1 MNLFRSTFTVGGMT
15 MVSRVLGFGRDI
27 LVANFLGTGLVAD
40 AWVVAFR
47 FPNLF
52 RRIFAEGA
60 FNSAFIPLYSK
71 RLEGEGPAAA
81 KSFAEEAQ
89 AGLGSV
95 LIVFTLIMLALMPWA
110 MLFLAPGFL
119 FSEAEAFSFSEAVA
133 KVMHGD
139 TPEKYDLTVLFTRIT
154 LPYLFFVSIV
164 ALLSGIL
171 NSLGRFMVAAAAP
184 VLLNIILILAL
195 LGFGVL
201 DLFPTAGHA
210 LVWGVF
216 LAGAAQ
222 MAALVWGCR
231 RIGVMPSIHLP
242 LWTPRVRRLVVL
254 GVPGIIAAGITQI
267 NLLIGTMIATFQD
280 QAASI
285 LYYADRI
292 YQLPLGIIGVAMG
305 VVLLPELS
313 RRLRAG
319 DEGGALESQNR
330 AIELSMLLT
339 IPAAVALMIIPLP
352 IIVTLFERGEFLR
365 ADAIGVANALLA
377 FSAGLPAFVLIK
389 VFQPGFFAR
398 EDTATPMW
406 FAGAQTI
413 VNVTLSLILF
423 RQIGFV
429 GIAIATSVGA
439 WVNAILLGW
448 RLHALDIYRPDARL
462 LSRGLRI
469 LAASAGM
476 GFALWAGRLWLGGT
490 VDGAFWVQIAGLAA
504 LVGGGGLIYGAL
516 ALLTKAASLSDVIDV
531 STHRRDDG

>member
-1 MNLFRSTFTVGGMT
+1 MNLVKSTFTVGGMT

-52 RRIFAEGA
+52 RRFFGEGA
-60 FNSAFIPLYSK
+60 FNSAFVPLYSK

-89 AGLGSV
+89 AGLGAV
-95 LIVFTLIMLALMPWA
+95 LIIFTLIMLAIMPWA
-110 MLFLAPGFL
+110 MLLLAPGFL
-119 FSEAEAFSFSEAVA
+119 FTEAEAFSFTEAVSR
-133 KVMHGD
+133 VMSGA
-139 TPEKYDLTVLFTRIT
+139 TPEKYDLAVLFTRIA

-171 NSLGRFMVAAAAP
+171 NSIGKFLLAAAAP
-184 VLLNIILILAL
+184 VLLNVILILAL
-195 LGFGVL
+195 LAFYYL
-201 DLFPTAGHA
+201 DIFPTAGHA
-210 LVWGVF
+210 LVWGTF
-216 LAGAAQ
+216 LAGLAQ
-222 MAALVWGCR
+222 MGALIWGCNR
-231 RIGVMPSIHLP
+231 LGVMPRPHMP

-280 QAASI
+280 EAASI

-319 DEGGALESQNR
+319 DVGGALESQNR

-339 IPAAVALMIIPLP
+339 VPAAVALAVIPLP
-352 IIVTLFERGEFLR
+352 IIVALFERGAFVRE
-365 ADAIGVANALLA
+365 DSIGVAQALLA
-377 FSAGLPAFVLIK
+377 FAAGLPAFVLIK

-398 EDTATPMW
+398 EDTKTPMW
-406 FAGAQTI
+406 FAGAQTL
-413 VNVTLSLILF
+413 VNVSLSLLLF
-423 RQIGFV
+423 QSMGFV

-439 WVNAILLGW
+439 WVNAGLLGW
-448 RLHALDIYRPDARL
+448 QLYAQDIYRPDARL
-462 LSRGLRI
+462 ISRGLRI
-469 LAASAGM
+469 MLASAGM
-476 GFALWAGRLWLGGT
+476 GLALWAGLLWLGGT
-490 VDGAFWVQIAGLAA
+490 VDGPFWMQVAGLAG
-504 LVGGGGLIYGAL
+504 LVAGGGATYGAL
-516 ALLTKAASLSDVIDV
+516 ALLTRAATMSDVLAI
-531 STHRRDDG
+531 TTRDAKL

>member
-1 MNLFRSTFTVGGMT
+1 MSLIKSTFTVGGMT
-15 MVSRVLGFGRDI
+15 LISRVLGFGRDI

-52 RRIFAEGA
+52 RRFFAEGA
-60 FNSAFIPLYSK
+60 FNSAFVPLYSK

-95 LIVFTLIMLALMPWA
+95 LIIFTLIMLAAMPWA
-110 MLFLAPGFL
+110 MLLLAPGFL
-119 FSEAEAFSFSEAVA
+119 FTEQEAFSFSEAISRVA
-133 KVMHGD
+133 SGA
-139 TPEKYDLTVLFTRIT
+139 TPEKYDLAVLFTRIA

-171 NSLGRFMVAAAAP
+171 NSVGRFTVAAAAP
-184 VLLNIILILAL
+184 VLLNLILIAAL
-195 LGFGVL
+195 LTFRYVGI
-201 DLFPTAGHA
+201 FPTAGHA
-210 LVWGVF
+210 LVWGTF

-222 MAALVWGCR
+222 MGVLIWACR
-231 RIGVMPSIHLP
+231 RLGVMPRPHLP
-242 LWTPRVRRLVVL
+242 LWTPRVKRLVVL

-267 NLLIGTMIATFQD
+267 NLLIGTMIATFQEN
-280 QAASI
+280 AASI

-339 IPAAVALMIIPLP
+339 IPAAVALSVIPLP
-352 IIVTLFERGEFLR
+352 IIVTMFERGAFLR
-365 ADAIGVANALLA
+365 DDSIGVAHALLA

-398 EDTATPMW
+398 EDTKTPMW
-406 FAGAQTI
+406 FAGAQTL
-413 VNVTLSLILF
+413 VNVTLSLLLF
-423 RQIGFV
+423 RSMGFV
-429 GIAIATSVGA
+429 GIAIATSAGA
-439 WVNAILLGW
+439 WVNACLLGW
-448 RLHALDIYRPDARL
+448 RLYQQDIYRPDARL
-462 LSRGLRI
+462 ISRGMRI
-469 LAASAGM
+469 LLASAGM
-476 GFALWAGRLWLGGT
+476 GLALWVGLLWLGGT
-490 VDGAFWVQIAGLAA
+490 MNGPFWMQVAGLAA
-504 LVGGGGLIYGAL
+504 LVGGGGAVYGAL
-516 ALLTKAASLSDVIDV
+516 ALLTRAATLSDVLAI
-531 STHRRDDG
+531 TTRTPKL